1 MSKEDNTKKPQF
13 VIPESAESKPVNKLL
28 VPNESEN
35 NDAKLS
41 KPKLVTTD
49 SDSSAGDEKVKK
61 ILIPNQEPTPEPTL
75 ELTPEPTSQNEEL
88 SAGLPDA
95 SQDNWMKDAYNQVE
109 IAEKANE
116 EIQTVHQQAAY
127 SDPSPEEINQQIV
140 DQGVQES
147 AVPPQVNY
155 TEQVPTQIPQIQV
168 PQVQE
173 MPQAPPP
180 VYNNQYEQSYVQQP
194 YLQQPYSPMQYQGY
208 SQQPN
213 YGEFQNQMTNG
224 QTPMMQV
231 PNRSGLPVGLWF
243 FMGLVLGLIIAIA
256 GLKLAPQSIAESIR
270 PDLVEKGKNL
280 VIIDGVRQGESS
292 EKSE

>member
-28 VPNESEN
+28 VPNEGEN

-61 ILIPNQEPTPEPTL
+61 ILIPNQEPTPEPT
-75 ELTPEPTSQNEEL
+75 PEPTSQNEEL
-88 SAGLPDA
+88 SAELPDS

-116 EIQTVHQQAAY
+116 EMQAVHQQAAH
-127 SDPSPEEINQQIV
+127 SDPSPEEINQQML
-140 DQGVQES
+140 DQGMQES
-147 AVPPQVNY
+147 AVPPQVQIA
-155 TEQVPTQIPQIQV
+155 EQVPTETPQLQV

-173 MPQAPPP
+173 TPQAPPP

-208 SQQPN
+208 SQQSN
-213 YGEFQNQMTNG
+213 YGEIQNQMTNA
-224 QTPMMQV
+224 QAPMMQV
-231 PNRSGLPVGLWF
+231 SNRNGLPVGLWF

-292 EKSE
+292 EKPE

>member
-28 VPNESEN
+28 VPNEGEN

-61 ILIPNQEPTPEPTL
+61 ILIPNQEPTPEPT
-75 ELTPEPTSQNEEL
+75 PEPTSQNEEL
-88 SAGLPDA
+88 SAELPDS

-116 EIQTVHQQAAY
+116 EMQAVHQQAAH

-140 DQGVQES
+140 DQGMQES
-147 AVPPQVNY
+147 AVPPQVQIA
-155 TEQVPTQIPQIQV
+155 EQVPTETPHLQV

-173 MPQAPPP
+173 TPQAPPP

-208 SQQPN
+208 SQQSN
-213 YGEFQNQMTNG
+213 YGEIQNQMTNA
-224 QTPMMQV
+224 QAPMMQV
-231 PNRSGLPVGLWF
+231 SNRNGLPVGLWF

-292 EKSE
+292 EKPE

>member
-28 VPNESEN
+28 VPNEGEN

-61 ILIPNQEPTPEPTL
+61 ILIPNQELTPEPTPEPTP
-75 ELTPEPTSQNEEL
+75 ELTSQNEEL
-88 SAGLPDA
+88 SAELPDS

-116 EIQTVHQQAAY
+116 EMQAVHQQAAH

-140 DQGVQES
+140 DQGMQES
-147 AVPPQVNY
+147 AVPPQVQIA
-155 TEQVPTQIPQIQV
+155 EQVPTETPQLQV

-173 MPQAPPP
+173 TPQAPPP

-208 SQQPN
+208 SQQSN
-213 YGEFQNQMTNG
+213 YGEIQNQMTNA
-224 QTPMMQV
+224 QAPMMQV
-231 PNRSGLPVGLWF
+231 SNRNGLPVGLWF

-292 EKSE
+292 EKPE

>member
-1 MSKEDNTKKPQF
+1 
-13 VIPESAESKPVNKLL
+13 
-28 VPNESEN
+28 
-35 NDAKLS
+35 
-41 KPKLVTTD
+41 
-49 SDSSAGDEKVKK
+49 
-61 ILIPNQEPTPEPTL
+61 
-75 ELTPEPTSQNEEL
+75 
-88 SAGLPDA
+88 
-95 SQDNWMKDAYNQVE
+95 MKDAYNQVE

-155 TEQVPTQIPQIQV
+155 TEQVPTQIPQIRV

>member
-28 VPNESEN
+28 VPNVDEN

-61 ILIPNQEPTPEPTL
+61 ILIPNQEPTPEPT
-75 ELTPEPTSQNEEL
+75 PEPTSQNEEL
-88 SAGLPDA
+88 SAELPDS

-116 EIQTVHQQAAY
+116 EMQAVHQQAAH

-140 DQGVQES
+140 DQGMQES
-147 AVPPQVNY
+147 AVPPQVQIA
-155 TEQVPTQIPQIQV
+155 EQVPTETPQLQV

-173 MPQAPPP
+173 TPQAPPP

-208 SQQPN
+208 SQQSN
-213 YGEFQNQMTNG
+213 YGEIQNQMTNA
-224 QTPMMQV
+224 QAPMMQV
-231 PNRSGLPVGLWF
+231 SNRNGLPVGLWF

-292 EKSE
+292 EKPE

>member
-28 VPNESEN
+28 VPNVDEN

-61 ILIPNQEPTPEPTL
+61 ILIPNQEPTPEPT
-75 ELTPEPTSQNEEL
+75 PEPTSQNEEL
-88 SAGLPDA
+88 SAELPDS

-116 EIQTVHQQAAY
+116 EMQAVHQQAAH

-140 DQGVQES
+140 DQGMQES
-147 AVPPQVNY
+147 AVPPQVQIA
-155 TEQVPTQIPQIQV
+155 EQVPTETPHLQV

-173 MPQAPPP
+173 TPQAPPP

-208 SQQPN
+208 SQQSN
-213 YGEFQNQMTNG
+213 YGEIQNQMTNA
-224 QTPMMQV
+224 QAPMMQV
-231 PNRSGLPVGLWF
+231 SNRNGLPVGLWF

-280 VIIDGVRQGESS
+280 AIIDGVRQGESS
-292 EKSE
+292 EKPE